1 MQLFMVFADGPAR
14 TKVETIITECKQ
26 SSKRHSEVVKVNFN
40 WRQTL
45 AKDGHRVS
53 HANCFLL

>member
-1 MQLFMVFADGPAR
+1 MVFADGPAR